1 MAAGEG
7 AVVSAYRFSWSS
19 YVTAEL
25 IGDLTAASGVAADA
39 ISAIATV
46 RLARLFELTGGLP
59 IVERRLA
66 ADERIAVARRILH
79 ESVMGALG
87 ARTTV
92 PDGFAFEDEPN
103 RRAKRVR
110 AVSRVAVNVA
120 AQSELEALPTVGRVI
135 ARRIVDARVQRPFRD
150 TTDLAER
157 IAGLSLDKAH
167 GLASLLRFDVPGSA
181 PANTVSGDLR
191 TDLARLIG
199 LRSEA
204 EPAARVLS
212 TLDALVARAGGNR
225 HPMSGHVRALLPAP
239 ESAFIPGDVELLYGR
254 RYYAELPGL
263 LRSAQ
268 RRIDVCMFHIALTS
282 PGHPTRRLLEALRDR
297 KRAGTSV
304 RVLVDR
310 DRNWDPYASRA
321 INQPAI
327 DYLRDAGIRVRV
339 DPPGLLLHSKIVVID
354 DAVVVGSHNWT
365 AGSYFSF
372 DDLSVVIRSVA
383 VRRAQSRRFAALW
396 ATGTNA

>member
-1 MAAGEG
+1 M
-7 AVVSAYRFSWSS
+7 SAYRFSWSS

-25 IGDLTAASGVAADA
+25 IGDLAAAGGVAADA
-39 ISAIATV
+39 IAAIATV
-46 RLARLFELTGGLP
+46 RLARLFQLTGGLP
-59 IVERRLA
+59 IVDRRLA

-92 PDGFAFEDEPN
+92 PDGYAIENAPN

-110 AVSRVAVNVA
+110 AIPRVAVNVA
-120 AQSELEALPTVGRVI
+120 AQSELEALPTVGRAI
-135 ARRIVDARVQRPFRD
+135 ARRIVDARVQRPFRN

-157 IAGLSLDKAH
+157 ISGLSPEKAR
-167 GLASLLRFDVPGSA
+167 GLASLLRFDVPGAA
-181 PANTVSGDLR
+181 PANSAAVGNLR
-191 TDLARLIG
+191 TDLALLIG

-204 EPAARVLS
+204 DPAARVLS
-212 TLDALVARAGGNR
+212 TLEALVARAGGNR
-225 HPMSGHVRALLPAP
+225 HPMSGHVRSLLPAQDG
-239 ESAFIPGDVELLYGR
+239 AFVQSDVELLYGR

-297 KRAGTSV
+297 KRAGASV

-321 INQPAI
+321 INQPAL
-327 DYLRDAGIRVRV
+327 DYLRDAGVSVRV
-339 DPPGLLLHSKIVVID
+339 DPPGLLLHSKFVIID
-354 DAVVVGSHNWT
+354 DMVVVGSHNWT

-372 DDLSVVIRSVA
+372 DDLSVVIRSA
-383 VRRAQSRRFAALW
+383 AIRRAQSQRFAALW
-396 ATGTNA
+396 ATGMNA